1 MCRLSVEAEEERRK
15 KKKIIFLGKNLVMS
29 VKFSTFAASF
39 SNPRKQTGKITVSYI
54 KGDLETMGYIQQ

>member
-1 MCRLSVEAEEERRK
+1 
-15 KKKIIFLGKNLVMS
+15 MS